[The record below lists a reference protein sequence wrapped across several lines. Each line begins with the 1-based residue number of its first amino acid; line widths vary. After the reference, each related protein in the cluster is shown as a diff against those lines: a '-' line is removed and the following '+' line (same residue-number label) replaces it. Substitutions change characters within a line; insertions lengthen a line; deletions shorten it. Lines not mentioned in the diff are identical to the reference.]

1 MIESPEDV
9 MSAEELERIKKDLSG
24 LLEANQLDWLQ
35 LATQR
40 CPPEVRANIRK
51 SIHQRNQE
59 IGPLFR
65 RKWELEDQI
74 TKDSAQTS

>member
-1 MIESPEDV
+1 MAI
-9 MSAEELERIKKDLSG
+9 MSAQELEQIKADLRG

-35 LATQR
+35 LATQE
-40 CPPEVRANIRK
+40 CPREVRANLRK
-51 SIHQRNQE
+51 SIAQRNQE